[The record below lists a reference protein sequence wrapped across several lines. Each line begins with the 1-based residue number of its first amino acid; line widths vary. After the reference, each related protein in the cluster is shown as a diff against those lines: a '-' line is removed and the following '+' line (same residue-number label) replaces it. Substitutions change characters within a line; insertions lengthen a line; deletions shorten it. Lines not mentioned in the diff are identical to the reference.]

1 MATNIGTGP
10 QDIPLNQ
17 FLGEMAFMDAK
28 PKVAFQAT
36 LNVNTAH
43 PSGTNILPYN
53 TIVFDIGSNYNTS
66 TYTFTAPFPG
76 LYFFHLNLN
85 LYSAPGNMMASI
97 AQSGSL
103 TRSHYGTRISST
115 ISGDNNVNA
124 SAVLM
129 LQPGDTVQPYS
140 ANQDNNANLSNS
152 AAWNRFEGYLI
163 Y

>member
-1 MATNIGTGP
+1 MTTNIGTGP

-36 LNVNTAH
+36 LTTNVSHAA
-43 PSGTNILPYN
+43 GTTILPYN
-53 TIVFDIGSNYNTS
+53 KIIFDIGSNYNKS

-85 LYSAPGNMMASI
+85 LYSNPGRMSAVISAAGVNY
-97 AQSGSL
+97 
-103 TRSHYGTRISST
+103 YGTRLDST
-115 ISGDNNVNA
+115 ISGDNNVNS
-124 SAVLM
+124 SALVM
-129 LQPGDTVQPYS
+129 LQPGDIVRPYS
-140 ANQDNNANLSNS
+140 GNQSNAASLSNS
-152 AAWNRFEGYLI
+152 ATWNRFEGFLI